1 MSEMLSGVQRMSFGY
16 FLSLGVLA
24 MFQLHAITAFGQV
37 VQIIDKTK
45 PSVYLAYND
54 AVEDKREN
62 ATKQQYVVLQLHNNT
77 TVHINVG
84 ANFGVDLAPTIE
96 NGTFKLPD
104 KSYGT
109 LLKSGSEV
117 ELCYD
122 AEGLFVQQGYSIPK
136 KTKNP
141 DIKDLRNSCFYR
153 SNGKT
158 VDAPY
163 SMGYWIRPKDFV
175 RFKVPASLLE
185 ENLKVFTEFNYPWE
199 FENGRLIRN
208 EPKHRAYFF
217 YFDVPQTA
225 RR

>member
-1 MSEMLSGVQRMSFGY
+1 MSEMLSGVQRMRFGY
-16 FLSLGVLA
+16 FLTLGVLA
-24 MFQLHAITAFGQV
+24 MLPLHAVTSFGQV
-37 VQIIDKTK
+37 IQTIDKTK
-45 PSVYLAYND
+45 PSVYLAYDD
-54 AVEDKREN
+54 AVEEKSEN
-62 ATKQQYVVLQLHNNT
+62 TTRQQYVVLQLHNNT
-77 TVHINVG
+77 TVNINVG

-96 NGTFKLPD
+96 NGTFVLPD
-104 KSYGT
+104 KSYGR
-109 LLKSGSEV
+109 LLKAGSEV

-122 AEGLFVQQGYSIPK
+122 AEGLFVQRGYSFPK

-141 DIKDLRNSCFYR
+141 VIKDLRNSCLYR

-163 SMGYWIRPKDFV
+163 SMGYWIRSNEFV
-175 RFKVPASLLE
+175 RFKVPTSLLA

-199 FENGRLIRN
+199 FENSRLIRN

-217 YFDVPQTA
+217 YFDVPEAA